1 MNGARVKTTGR
12 SATLASPPPSSP
24 GPGSLPPD
32 PPPPTYPG
40 PGSLPPGG
48 LLPPPG
54 PPRRRRFG
62 RGLGLTLAGI
72 VTVLVAVGAGLY
84 FVPAQWAGRLLPGD
98 SLVDDDAVAFLPGTA
113 IATSGRIEAEG
124 IDVFD
129 PDGEILLLTVAIDS
143 DLTVLDWVRS
153 TMDDAIEL
161 RSRESVYGDRS
172 DTEQR
177 RHNRHLMNSSKD
189 AATIV
194 ALEHL
199 GVDAA
204 DFTGV
209 LFLETVSGGPADGL
223 LEVADVILAID
234 GESVTTV
241 ASLRAVLSE
250 LEPGQTVAVTVENS
264 DTGERRDVEL
274 TLGTHP
280 DNGGPFIGL
289 SGISE
294 RVERSPLP
302 FEVDITLGAV
312 GGPSAGLAFTLI
324 MLDVLTPGEL
334 TGGKRVAVT
343 GSIRLDGSVGDV
355 GGVAQK
361 AVTARDAGAQ
371 MIIVPEASVD
381 EALAGAGD
389 VPVVGVATLDDAL
402 QALEGAGGQPIG
414 RLLG

>member
-12 SATLASPPPSSP
+12 SATLASPPPTSPVPDSRPP
-24 GPGSLPPD
+24 GPLPPAF
-32 PPPPTYPG
+32 PTPE
-40 PGSLPPGG
+40 SIPPGG

-62 RGLGLTLAGI
+62 FGLGLTLVGI
-72 VTVLVAVGAGLY
+72 VAVLGALAAGLY
-84 FVPAQWAGRLLPGD
+84 FVPAQWVGRLLPGD

-113 IATSGRIEAEG
+113 IATSGRVEADG

-153 TMDDAIEL
+153 SMDDTIEL
-161 RSRESVYGDRS
+161 RSRESVFGDRS
-172 DTEQR
+172 DSEQR
-177 RHNRHLMNSSKD
+177 QHNRHLMDSSKD

-199 GVDAA
+199 GVHAA

-223 LEVADVILAID
+223 LEVTDVILAID
-234 GESVTTV
+234 GEPVTTV
-241 ASLRAVLSE
+241 ASLRAVLAE
-250 LEPGQTVAVTVENS
+250 LEPGETAVITVEDS
-264 DTGERRDVEL
+264 ETGERRDVEL
-274 TLGTHP
+274 LLGTHP
-280 DNGGPFIGL
+280 DHGGPFIGL
-289 SGISE
+289 SGITE

-302 FEVDITLGAV
+302 FEVDIASGAV
-312 GGPSAGLAFTLI
+312 GGPSAGLAFTLVI
-324 MLDVLTPGEL
+324 LDVLTPGEL

-361 AVTARDAGAQ
+361 AATARDAGAQ
-371 MIIVPEASVD
+371 MIIVPEASVN
-381 EALAGAGD
+381 EALSGAGD
-389 VPVVGVATLDDAL
+389 VPVVGVATLGDAL
-402 QALEGAGGQPIG
+402 QALVGAGGEPVA